1 MSFRNDHKLPKVL
14 YILWATLFS
23 CWWVLNILS
32 NFTFHC
38 LFMIQKKM
46 WEVIFFISRE
56 SLCWWTLN
64 NTVSREGRTIFKLLY
79 SLHLSTTKV
88 KLMKA
93 SFGLLLKILQVKYV
107 KSSKGL
113 NGYGPHLVYFS
124 LDVSCLFAQTVH
136 SVGFYF
142 KLLLKTNL
150 HQHLGEGSAH
160 MDLEVGFHCLNT
172 GICFHLRW
180 QALSETKLADTK

>member
-1 MSFRNDHKLPKVL
+1 M
-14 YILWATLFS
+14 
-23 CWWVLNILS
+23 
-32 NFTFHC
+32 
-38 LFMIQKKM
+38 
-46 WEVIFFISRE
+46 
-56 SLCWWTLN
+56 
-64 NTVSREGRTIFKLLY
+64 FKLLY

-113 NGYGPHLVYFS
+113 NGYGPHLIYFS
-124 LDVSCLFAQTVH
+124 LDVSCLFAQTVQ

-180 QALSETKLADTK
+180 QALSETKLADTKQSLPGVPCSLTTGFEAQEGYPGMSKHTVDFSVWATEMSAEYSLHD